1 MKRPPLSLKGQ
12 ALALLARREHS
23 RAELKTKLL
32 AHARKRAQAAAADAA
47 KEAALGPRD
56 PWDRPGTPAAPPE
69 APREAPTSAQAD
81 APPPFDADAAR
92 EEIERLLD
100 ELEAAHHLSDARFAE
115 SRIHARARR
124 QGTAR
129 IQQELAR
136 HGVELD
142 AVAKR
147 QLRDTE
153 LERAREVWRRKYGGE
168 PPLDPAERARQ
179 MRFLAARGF
188 AAEVVRRLV
197 GGRDDD

>member
-1 MKRPPLSLKGQ
+1 MKRPLLSLKGQ

-23 RAELKTKLL
+23 RAELRTKLL
-32 AHARKRAQAAAADAA
+32 AHARKRAQAAAENAA

-56 PWDRPGTPAAPPE
+56 PWDRPGAQVATPGAATHP
-69 APREAPTSAQAD
+69 QAD
-81 APPPFDADAAR
+81 APAPFDAEAAR
-92 EEIERLLD
+92 EAIEQLLD

-142 AVAKR
+142 AEAKR
-147 QLRDTE
+147 RLRESE
-153 LERAREVWRRKYGGE
+153 LERAREVWRRKFGGE
-168 PPLDPAERARQ
+168 PPTDPAERARQ

-197 GGRDDD
+197 GRRDDD

>member
-47 KEAALGPRD
+47 KEASLGPRD
-56 PWDRPGTPAAPPE
+56 PWDRPSTPV
-69 APREAPTSAQAD
+69 APTNAQAD
-81 APPPFDADAAR
+81 TPPPFDADAAH

-100 ELEAAHHLSDARFAE
+100 ELEAARHQSDARFAE

-168 PPLDPAERARQ
+168 PPTDPAERARQ

>member
-23 RAELKTKLL
+23 RAELRGKLL
-32 AHARKRAQAAAADAA
+32 AHARKRALAADPPA
-47 KEAALGPRD
+47 EFD
-56 PWDRPGTPAAPPE
+56 P
-69 APREAPTSAQAD
+69 
-81 APPPFDADAAR
+81 DAAR

-100 ELEAAHHLSDARFAE
+100 ELEAARHLSDARFAE
-115 SRIHARARR
+115 TRVNARARR

-142 AVAKR
+142 PETKA
-147 QLRDTE
+147 QLRATE
-153 LERAREVWRRKYGGE
+153 LARAREVWRRKYGGAPTTE
-168 PPLDPAERARQ
+168 PAERARQ

-188 AAEVVRRLV
+188 PAEVVRKVV
-197 GGRDDD
+197 GGRDD

>member
-1 MKRPPLSLKGQ
+1 VKRPPLSLKGQ

-23 RAELKTKLL
+23 RAELRTKLL

-56 PWDRPGTPAAPPE
+56 PWDLPVARAATPE
-69 APREAPTSAQAD
+69 AVANAHAGAPA
-81 APPPFDADAAR
+81 PFDAEAAR

-100 ELEAAHHLSDARFAE
+100 ALEAAHHLSDARFAE

-168 PPLDPAERARQ
+168 PPADPAERARQ

-197 GGRDDD
+197 GGRDDG